1 MNPPDWPALPF
12 AEWEQTCDTLHMW
25 TQIVGKTRMAL
36 TPLENHWW
44 NVPLYVTPRGLTTS
58 AIPWKSGTFAVE
70 FDLVAHQLLFHTSS
84 GVQHCMR
91 LFARSVADFYSEYM
105 GTLRSLG
112 IDVRIYKVPVE
123 FDDLTP
129 FDQDQHHASYDTE
142 HVERFRRILI
152 HTDRLCKQFRSR
164 FLGKSSPVHFFWGS
178 FDLAVT
184 RFSGRP
190 APEREGADA
199 MMREAYSHEVTSCG
213 FWPGNRVF
221 PHAAFYAYSAP
232 IPPGLEKET
241 VRPAGSAYWDANLG
255 GEFIFKYEDARGSA
269 LKNDATPDQ
278 AILDFFQSAYE
289 AGANLAQWDRASLER
304 KQSHP
309 A

>member
-1 MNPPDWPALPF
+1 MPSEWPALPF
-12 AEWEQTCDTLHMW
+12 AEWEKTCDTLHMW

-44 NVPLYVTPRGLTTS
+44 NVPLYVTPRGLGTS
-58 AIPWKSGTFAVE
+58 PIPWNNGSFSME
-70 FDLVAHQLLFHTSS
+70 FDLVSHQFLFHTSG

-91 LFARSVADFYSEYM
+91 LFPRSVADFYAEYM
-105 GTLRSLG
+105 AALRSLG
-112 IDVRIYKVPVE
+112 IEVHIYKIPVE

-129 FDQDQHHASYDTE
+129 FDQDHHHASYDTE
-142 HVERFRRILI
+142 YVERFRRILI
-152 HTDRLCKQFRSR
+152 NADRIFKQFRSR

-184 RFSGRP
+184 RFSGRR

-221 PHAAFYAYSAP
+221 PHSAFYAYSAP
-232 IPPGLEKET
+232 VPPGLEKET
-241 VRPAGSAYWDANLG
+241 VRPAAAGWNSQL
-255 GEFIFKYEDARGSA
+255 GEFIFQYEDARCTA
-269 LKNDATPDQ
+269 APDQ
-278 AILDFFQSAYE
+278 AVLDFCQSAYE
-289 AGANLAQWDRASLER
+289 AGAKLAQWDRASLDR
-304 KQSHP
+304 P
-309 A
+309 